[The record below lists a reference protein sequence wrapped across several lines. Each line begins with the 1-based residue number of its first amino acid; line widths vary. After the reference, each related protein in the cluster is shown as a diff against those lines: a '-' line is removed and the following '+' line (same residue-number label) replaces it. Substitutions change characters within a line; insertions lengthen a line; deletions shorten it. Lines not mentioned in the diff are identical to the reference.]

1 MQDKGLEQTP
11 WHSMSVQETLNML
24 NCSVSG
30 LSQNEAQKRL
40 DEYGENVLSRG
51 QKTHPLLRFLA
62 QFHNILI
69 YVLIACALVT
79 TALGH
84 IADTLVI
91 LAVVLINALVG
102 YVQEGKAEQALDA
115 IRQILAPKANVLRD
129 GQRVNIDG
137 EQLVP
142 GDVVLLE
149 AGDKVAADL
158 RIISSHGLS
167 IQEAILTG
175 ESMPVDK
182 DTESV
187 SKQSALGDRVSMAF
201 SGTLVT
207 SGKGKALVVASG
219 QQTELG
225 RISGLLAKVEPL
237 TTPLVAQMN
246 QFAKWLTFIIFVIA
260 LALLGFTY
268 FASQFEFT
276 DMFMAVVGLS
286 VAAIPEGLPA
296 VLTITLAIG
305 VKAMAH
311 RNAIV
316 RHLPAIETLGSVSVI
331 CSDKTGTLTRN
342 QMMVVKAITHAY
354 SMMADGTGYSP
365 KGSVTINDEAVSID
379 NNPIA
384 KELAQIAV
392 LCNDAALRQHK
403 DAWVV
408 EGDPMEGAL
417 LAFSAKL
424 GADADDIQE
433 GWKLTDTIAFDAKHR
448 FMATLHHDHDEHAFI
463 FVKGAPER
471 MLAMCSAQRA
481 ADGSAEALDEHYWN
495 QQIEEVAGRGQR
507 LLALAIKP
515 IDCERHVLEHKDLE
529 EGLVLVGML
538 AMVDPPRLEAIEA
551 IAQCHDA
558 GIQVKMI
565 TGDHAKTA
573 AAIAKQI
580 GLNNTDMVLRGEDI
594 DRLDDKALKEAVLE
608 CDIYARTS
616 PEHKLR
622 LVMALQSHNMTVAMT
637 GDGVNDAPSLKR
649 ADVGIAMGKNGSEAA
664 KEAADV
670 VLADDNFASIV
681 AAIREGRTVYDNL
694 KKVIS
699 WTLPTNAGEASTII
713 VALLL
718 GMTMPITP
726 IQILWVNLITAVT
739 LGIALAFE
747 PTEASTMKRM
757 PRSRDE
763 PLLNKEL
770 IWYVVLVSFLFL
782 CGVFGSYH
790 YAIERGYSIEL
801 ARTIALNT
809 LVVMEIFQLFFIRN
823 IYASALNWEAV
834 RGTKIVWTVVV
845 IITLAQFAMTYLP
858 PLQSVFATASIPLI
872 DGVLIIAIGVA
883 LFIIIEL
890 EKRLRMAVKRRYA

>member
-51 QKTHPLLRFLA
+51 KKTHPLLRFLA

-316 RHLPAIETLGSVSVI
+316 RHLPAIETLGSLSVI

-342 QMMVVKAITHAY
+342 QMMVVQAITHAY